1 MRQLPYVYSL
11 FQYYH
16 EGDTMQYSGI
26 FLQVLCRI
34 FVKADNDM
42 ELKHYIN
49 TILSILEVE
58 DENGHSLLL
67 DYPRI

>member
-1 MRQLPYVYSL
+1 
-11 FQYYH
+11 
-16 EGDTMQYSGI
+16 
-26 FLQVLCRI
+26 LQ
-34 FVKADNDM
+34 
-42 ELKHYIN
+42 HHIN

>member
-1 MRQLPYVYSL
+1 ML
-11 FQYYH
+11 
-16 EGDTMQYSGI
+16 YSGI
-26 FLQVLCRI
+26 FLQTLCRI
-34 FVKADNDM
+34 FVRANSQQ
-42 ELKHYIN
+42 ELHQHIN